1 MFEQTS
7 VFANTKITG
16 NFTGLTPGQKHGFH
30 IHQYGNLLEG
40 CTTAGPHYN
49 PHG

>member
-30 IHQYGNLLEG
+30 IHQYGNLL
-40 CTTAGPHYN
+40 
-49 PHG
+49 